1 LKSADDSVANNAPL
15 FKNIVS
21 DYHWYDLSHNRVFRR
36 VISGKLTPKLS
47 VLMPNITDEVEYALQ
62 TELPTSQ
69 EWTQV
74 VVNKSLLRIVSL
86 VSGRIFVGPTLNRNE
101 EWVSACIN
109 FTLDLFNAG
118 RALRSR
124 SYFGKALAIKFG
136 TIPEVKRVFNHHD
149 VARRIILPIIQKRAE
164 VQARGQGAE
173 LPNDMITWILEEE
186 SSSGVPLPFG
196 KQAELQL
203 IASLAAIHTTT
214 LTTTNFLYDLVARPE
229 YLEPLRQ
236 EIDTVWNESDGLD
249 KTSMAKLVKLDS
261 FLKESQRLNPHNQLS
276 FDREIR
282 ARGGLTL
289 SNGVHLRQGARVAVA
304 ANQMSLD
311 PNIWE
316 NPAEFHGFRFA
327 ELRSASKEAANKF
340 QFARTSPT
348 DSMYFGHG
356 RHDCPGR
363 FFASNEIKTILA
375 YLIRKYDIKAAPDS
389 ETRPSGI
396 KFATSMSA
404 NPNISIMIKERG
416 GGY

>member
-1 LKSADDSVANNAPL
+1 LKSADDSVANNSPL

-21 DYHWYDLSHNRVFRR
+21 DYEWYDVSHNPVFRR
-36 VISGKLTPKLS
+36 VISENLTPKLS
-47 VLMPNITDEVEYALQ
+47 LLMPIIMDEVEYALQ
-62 TELPTSQ
+62 TELPTSR
-69 EWTQV
+69 EWTPV
-74 VVNKSLLRIVSL
+74 VINKSLLRIVSL
-86 VSGRIFVGPTLNRNE
+86 VSGRIFVGPALNRNE
-101 EWVSACIN
+101 EWMNACIN

-118 RALRSR
+118 RALRSK

-136 TIPEVKRVFNHHD
+136 TIPEVKRVFDHHE
-149 VARRIILPIIQKRAE
+149 VAHRIILPILQKRAE
-164 VQARGQGAE
+164 LKAKDQNAE
-173 LPNDMITWILEEE
+173 LPNDMITWIMEKE
-186 SSSGVPLPFG
+186 SSNGDPLPFG

-229 YLEPLRQ
+229 YFEPLRQ
-236 EIDTVWNESDGLD
+236 EIDTVWSESEGLD

-261 FLKESQRLNPHNQLS
+261 FLKESQRLNPHNQLT

-282 ARGGLTL
+282 AKGGLTL
-289 SNGVHLRQGARVAVA
+289 SNGVHLKRGARVAVA
-304 ANQMSLD
+304 ANQMALD

-316 NPAEFHGFRFA
+316 NPDEFHGFRFA

-340 QFARTSPT
+340 QFARTSLT

-375 YLIRKYDIKAAPDS
+375 YLIHKYDIKAAPDS
-389 ETRPSGI
+389 ETRPSSI
-396 KFATSMSA
+396 KFATRMGP
-404 NPNISIMIKERG
+404 NPAISIMIRERVG
-416 GGY
+416 GC